1 MQAIASANDA
11 ASPASKRAGLRSQ
24 RGPDS
29 KGILIKCNGVVSKVG
44 NSEEEPLGRPLQ
56 PGDDDDDDD
65 DDGYWP
71 LLLHA
76 KCRAR
81 FYTAPHPQRCHHRR
95 QHQPLARMALGL
107 GWPLA
112 SGWPLCGAAQAIA
125 PSVHAT
131 RAGPSALGPL
141 PNPTAPAPH
150 PVPASG

>member
-11 ASPASKRAGLRSQ
+11 ASPAYKRAGLRSQ

-29 KGILIKCNGVVSKVG
+29 KGVLIKCNGAVSKVG

-65 DDGYWP
+65 DGYWP

-76 KCRAR
+76 KCCAR
-81 FYTAPHPQRCHHRR
+81 FHTAPPTPIVPPPKAAPASGQDG
-95 QHQPLARMALGL
+95 PWLRMALGF
-107 GWPLA
+107 GLA
-112 SGWPLCGAAQAIA
+112 PVRCGSGYSALHA
-125 PSVHAT
+125 HAT

-141 PNPTAPAPH
+141 PSPTAPAPH
-150 PVPASG
+150 PMPASG

>member
-11 ASPASKRAGLRSQ
+11 ASPAYKRAGLRSQ

-29 KGILIKCNGVVSKVG
+29 KGILIKCNGVVSKVS

-76 KCRAR
+76 KCCAR
-81 FYTAPHPQRCHHRR
+81 FYTAPHPHGATTEGSTSLW
-95 QHQPLARMALGL
+95 P

-112 SGWPLCGAAQAIA
+112 
-125 PSVHAT
+125 
-131 RAGPSALGPL
+131 
-141 PNPTAPAPH
+141 
-150 PVPASG
+150 

>member
-1 MQAIASANDA
+1 MQAIASADDA

-29 KGILIKCNGVVSKVG
+29 KGVLIKCNGVVSKVS

-56 PGDDDDDDD
+56 PGDDDDEDD

-81 FYTAPHPQRCHHRR
+81 FYTAPHPHGATTEGSTSLWPGW
-95 QHQPLARMALGL
+95 PLVRMALGFR
-107 GWPLA
+107 LA
-112 SGWPLCGAAQAIA
+112 PVRCGSGYSALRA
-125 PSVHAT
+125 HAT